1 MPTYLVKLKPLEK
14 FFFGQKHKFN
24 EDDSVNYYLR
34 SARFPQQTALL
45 GLLRYQYLQHAGT
58 GIYENNKIVN
68 WREADALV
76 GPFSF
81 NSQANNE
88 FGQIQSLSPVFLMD
102 TKEKENPTH
111 YFPIGRRY
119 QREGEE
125 DKGPYQVLELDAKGE
140 CLSNYSP
147 KKDHP
152 HMWASAEGTP
162 ISEDDFFGVDCRVGV
177 RAEKWKKD
185 KEKPDEHG
193 FFYQEFGRFKNE
205 QCTVHEDPRDCDGKG
220 CVKEI
225 RRSLCFAFYYTC
237 SVELK
242 LLQIKALSP
251 EGERQPFQSEV
262 VFLGGERQPFLMEV
276 EDADKVKDAETV
288 YQEKCDE
295 VLQTLPKSP
304 THSVVVLLSDARI
317 EVDWEAVSFAITE
330 IRDFARVVVPKNE
343 ENKTK
348 KNVENKTFSE
358 KNGHALAQP
367 PLELYARGSLFYFAD
382 DEKAREF
389 EQLVRKANNFHKIGY
404 NYTHLIPKKTN

>member
-45 GLLRYQYLQHAGT
+45 GLLRYQYLQYAGSE
-58 GIYENNKIVN
+58 IYSCNRVNKDK

-81 NSQANNE
+81 NPDRNAKNE
-88 FGQIQSLSPVFLMD
+88 FGQIQSLSPVFLIETQEGED
-102 TKEKENPTH
+102 PIH

-185 KEKPDEHG
+185 KGSPEEYG

-220 CVKEI
+220 CVKET

-237 SVELK
+237 SVESNLPASK
-242 LLQIKALSP
+242 
-251 EGERQPFQSEV
+251 V
-262 VFLGGERQPFLMEV
+262 VFLGGERQPFLMELKEIEDV
-276 EDADKVKDAETV
+276 EDSQAAYMDGYGK
-288 YQEKCDE
+288 
-295 VLQTLPKSP
+295 VLQSLPPSP
-304 THSVVVLLSDARI
+304 THSVVLLLSDARI

>member
-45 GLLRYQYLQHAGT
+45 GLLRYQYLQLAGT

-81 NSQANNE
+81 NPDRNAKNE

-102 TKEKENPTH
+102 TKEKGNPTH

-185 KEKPDEHG
+185 KGSPEEYG

-205 QCTVHEDPRDCDGKG
+205 QCTVHTDSDGCEVEPEK
-220 CVKEI
+220 CVQEPCL
-225 RRSLCFAFYYTC
+225 SLCFAFYYTC
-237 SVELK
+237 SVESK
-242 LLQIKALSP
+242 LPA
-251 EGERQPFQSEV
+251 SEV
-262 VFLGGERQPFLMEV
+262 VFLGGERQSFLMEV

-330 IRDFARVVVPKNE
+330 IRDFARVIVPKTDINDE
-343 ENKTK
+343 SI
-348 KNVENKTFSE
+348 KNISSRK
-358 KNGHALAQP
+358 HLLAQP